1 MTAFKNPI
9 LDTKK
14 YKMEY
19 TDRYKTV
26 MAANAIANN
35 LLAEVDQDVKR
46 FVLFD
51 NLIYRLKT
59 MGQRSMNRMH

>member
-9 LDTKK
+9 LDTKV

-26 MAANAIANN
+26 MAANEIANN

-51 NLIYRLKT
+51 NLIY
-59 MGQRSMNRMH
+59 H